1 MKVRFICFQTVD
13 LSACRTA
20 YKRHMHSLNMSFA
33 CVDSNTSTPADAS
46 RERVKANDYETPSK
60 AIVPASDQPP
70 QARARQA
77 IMAGICGIRVT
88 SSLRCAQYVT
98 FSLEVLILSQLISY
112 TLANTSHPC
121 VIACAYYL
129 CRIYLCSSLY
139 AILSLSEST
148 EFSVFPA
155 RRGSE

>member
-1 MKVRFICFQTVD
+1 M
-13 LSACRTA
+13 SWCRTA

-77 IMAGICGIRVT
+77 IMAGALTVDCNRNVGVRSIKSEFIPKPRKVVKFYDE
-88 SSLRCAQYVT
+88 L
-98 FSLEVLILSQLISY
+98 
-112 TLANTSHPC
+112 N
-121 VIACAYYL
+121 IA
-129 CRIYLCSSLY
+129 
-139 AILSLSEST
+139 SEQKC
-148 EFSVFPA
+148 
-155 RRGSE
+155 